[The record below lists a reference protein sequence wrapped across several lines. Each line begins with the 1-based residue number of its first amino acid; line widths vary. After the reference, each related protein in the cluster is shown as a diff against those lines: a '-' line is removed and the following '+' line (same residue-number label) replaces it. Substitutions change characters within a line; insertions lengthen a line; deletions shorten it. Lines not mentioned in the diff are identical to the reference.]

1 MGEVCGHGRK
11 SVGELIHLSRVALEL
26 HVEQHVELM
35 DVKRLAGKRAWVG
48 RCSRRVEVGEPVVE
62 APCERVDLGGPAPL
76 RLHLRHAP
84 PDVHSAEQKQKAV
97 AQMVRREARAP
108 PLSRSWDGLPEE
120 RRPQAYTP
128 PA

>member
-1 MGEVCGHGRK
+1 MGELCGHGRK
-11 SVGELIHLSRVALEL
+11 WVGELIHQSR
-26 HVEQHVELM
+26 VELM
-35 DVKRLAGKRAWVG
+35 DVRRLAGKRAWVG
-48 RCSRRVEVGEPVVE
+48 RCSRRVEVGEPVV
-62 APCERVDLGGPAPL
+62 AARGLVAVPCERVDLGGPAPL

-108 PLSRSWDGLPEE
+108 PPSQSWDGLPEE